1 MSEETTP
8 SELPSFDVPSLEA
21 MNAYLPQFQF
31 EKLAACG
38 GMGAVYKAY
47 QESLDRRVAV
57 KILPPEFGAEQAF
70 TDRFKIE
77 ARAMAKLNHTNI
89 VGVYDFGIT
98 AGGHLYLVMEW
109 IEGRSL
115 HDLIHKGSL
124 SLRKATNLAMQLCE
138 ALTFAHDHQI
148 IHRDIKP
155 GNIMVNDSDHV
166 KVADFGLARP
176 VSDEAEQEN
185 PYGTP
190 DYAAPEIRGGSVVDH
205 RVDIYAAGV
214 VLYEMLTGTIPGE
227 PRRSVTEFA
236 KISTRWDSII
246 AKAIDPDPEKRYQ
259 DAGELRAHINVAM
272 KQSAEPGA
280 VPSDVMAIDLGIGVG
295 TASRAGMGTGLG
307 AGLGAGLRAGAGSGT
322 AAPATPAVAAVPAV
336 RAPGPSVPRAPGVR
350 APGAPA
356 VVAKQKAAPPPKP
369 AVRMTPQQQQLVLVI
384 GVVAAVVVGFL
395 ALIFWPSSKSAS
407 RSSSVSAEATP
418 DEIHEVMQDLEKDD
432 AELAMLVN
440 SFAQDWAATG
450 ADRNPASPTAEKLRK
465 AELAAV
471 LAKAKD
477 RMEAARRAEIVAAE
491 MAKLTGA
498 PSLKALE
505 QASER

>member
-1 MSEETTP
+1 MSEETP
-8 SELPSFDVPSLEA
+8 PYEEPSFDVPSLEA

-57 KILPPEFGAEQAF
+57 KILPPEFGAEKEF
-70 TDRFKIE
+70 TDRFKVE

-109 IEGRSL
+109 IEGSSL

-138 ALTFAHDHQI
+138 ALTFAHEHQI

-176 VSDEAEQEN
+176 VSDEAEEEN
-185 PYGTP
+185 PFGTP

-246 AKAIDPDPEKRYQ
+246 GRAMDPDPEKRYQ

-272 KQSAEPGA
+272 KQAAEPGA
-280 VPSDVMAIDLGIGVG
+280 VPDNVMAVDLGIG
-295 TASRAGMGTGLG
+295 MGGAPR
-307 AGLGAGLRAGAGSGT
+307 AGLGAGLRLGGGSG
-322 AAPATPAVAAVPAV
+322 AAVPATPAVPAAPVV
-336 RAPGPSVPRAPGVR
+336 RGPSVPRAPGVR
-350 APGAPA
+350 APGVPA
-356 VVAKQKAAPPPKP
+356 VVEKRKAAPPPKP

-384 GVVAAVVVGFL
+384 GVVAVVVVGFL

-407 RSSSVSAEATP
+407 RSSSASAVATP
-418 DEIHEVMQDLEKDD
+418 DEIHEVMQQLEQSD
-432 AELAMLVN
+432 AELARLLH

-450 ADRNPASPTAEKLRK
+450 ADKNPTSPVAEKLRK
-465 AELAAV
+465 AHNAAV
-471 LAKAKD
+471 QAKAKD
-477 RMEAARRAEIVAAE
+477 RVEAARRAEIVAAE
-491 MAKLTGA
+491 MAKLSGA
-498 PSLKALE
+498 PSLKALK
-505 QASER
+505 QAAER

>member
-1 MSEETTP
+1 MSEETTS

-21 MNAYLPQFQF
+21 MDAYLPQFKF

-38 GMGAVYKAY
+38 GMGAVYRAY

-57 KILPPEFGAEQAF
+57 KILPPEFGAEKEFA
-70 TDRFKIE
+70 DRFKVE

-98 AGGHLYLVMEW
+98 SGGHLYLVMEW
-109 IEGRSL
+109 IEGRTL
-115 HDLIHKGSL
+115 HELIHHGNL

-138 ALTFAHDHQI
+138 ALAFAHEHQI

-185 PYGTP
+185 PFGTP

-236 KISTRWDSII
+236 KISTRWDAIVG
-246 AKAIDPDPEKRYQ
+246 KAIDPDPDKRYQ

-272 KQSAEPGA
+272 KQAAEPES
-280 VPSDVMAIDLGIGVG
+280 VPGDVMAIDLGIGVG
-295 TASRAGMGTGLG
+295 TASRAGMG
-307 AGLGAGLRAGAGSGT
+307 AGLGGGLRLGGGPSAGVP
-322 AAPATPAVAAVPAV
+322 AAPASPAPAV
-336 RAPGPSVPRAPGVR
+336 RAPGPAVPRAPGVR
-350 APGAPA
+350 APGMPA
-356 VVAKQKAAPPPKP
+356 VVEKKKAAPPQKP
-369 AVRMTPQQQQLVLVI
+369 AGRQTPQQQQLMMVI
-384 GVVAAVVVGFL
+384 GVVAVVVVGFL

-407 RSSSVSAEATP
+407 RSSAANAQATP
-418 DEIHEVMQDLEKDD
+418 DEIHEVMQNLEQHD
-432 AELAMLVN
+432 AELARLVN

-450 ADRNPASPTAEKLRK
+450 ADKSPNSPVAEKLRK
-465 AELAAV
+465 THNAAV
-471 LAKAKD
+471 QAKARE

-498 PSLKALE
+498 PSLKALK
-505 QASER
+505 QAAER

>member
-8 SELPSFDVPSLEA
+8 SELSSFDVPSLEA
-21 MNAYLPQFQF
+21 MNAYLPQFTF

-57 KILPPEFGAEQAF
+57 KILPPEFGAEKEF
-70 TDRFKIE
+70 IDRFKIE

-109 IEGRSL
+109 IEGMSL
-115 HDLIHKGSL
+115 HDLIHKGGL

-138 ALTFAHDHQI
+138 ALTFAHEHQI

-155 GNIMVNDSDHV
+155 GNIMVNGADHV

-185 PYGTP
+185 PFGTP

-246 AKAIDPDPEKRYQ
+246 AKAMDPDPEKRYQ

-272 KQSAEPGA
+272 KQAAEPGA
-280 VPSDVMAIDLGIGVG
+280 DPGNVMAIDLGIGMG
-295 TASRAGMGTGLG
+295 AAPRAGMG
-307 AGLGAGLRAGAGSGT
+307 AGMGAGLRLGAGSG
-322 AAPATPAVAAVPAV
+322 AAASAEPAVPVA
-336 RAPGPSVPRAPGVR
+336 RAPGVPRAPGVR
-350 APGAPA
+350 APRAPG
-356 VVAKQKAAPPPKP
+356 VAEKRKAAPPQKP

-384 GVVAAVVVGFL
+384 GVVAVVVVGFL

-407 RSSSVSAEATP
+407 RSSSTSAEATP
-418 DEIHEVMQDLEKDD
+418 GEIHEVMQKLEQND
-432 AELAMLVN
+432 AELARLVN

-450 ADRNPASPTAEKLRK
+450 ADKNPTSPVAEKLRK
-465 AELAAV
+465 AHNAMV
-471 LAKAKD
+471 QAKAKD
-477 RMEAARRAEIVAAE
+477 RMDAARRAEIVAAE

-498 PSLKALE
+498 PSLKALK
-505 QASER
+505 QAADR

>member
-1 MSEETTP
+1 MSEEFTP
-8 SELPSFDVPSLEA
+8 SELPSFDVPSLEE

-57 KILPPEFGAEQAF
+57 KILPPEFGAEKEF

-109 IEGRSL
+109 IEGKSL

-138 ALTFAHDHQI
+138 ALTFAHEHQI

-185 PYGTP
+185 PFGTP

-236 KISTRWDSII
+236 KISTRWDAIVG
-246 AKAIDPDPEKRYQ
+246 KAIDADPEKRYQ

-272 KQSAEPGA
+272 KQSSEPGE
-280 VPSDVMAIDLGIGVG
+280 VPGDVMAIDLGIGMG
-295 TASRAGMGTGLG
+295 AAPRAGMG
-307 AGLGAGLRAGAGSGT
+307 AGLGAGLRLGAGPGAAAPVAS
-322 AAPATPAVAAVPAV
+322 AAPAPAV

-350 APGAPA
+350 APGVPA
-356 VVAKQKAAPPPKP
+356 VVEKKRDAPPPKP
-369 AVRMTPQQQQLVLVI
+369 AVRMTSQQQQLMLVI
-384 GVVAAVVVGFL
+384 GVVAVVVVGFL
-395 ALIFWPSSKSAS
+395 ALIFWPSSNGASGRSSAS
-407 RSSSVSAEATP
+407 AGATP
-418 DEIHEVMQDLEKDD
+418 DEIHEVMQNLEQHD
-432 AELAMLVN
+432 AELARLLS
-440 SFAQDWAATG
+440 SFAEDWAATG
-450 ADRNPASPTAEKLRK
+450 ADKNPSSPVAEKLRK
-465 AELAAV
+465 AHNAAV
-471 LAKAKD
+471 QAKAKE
-477 RMEAARRAEIVAAE
+477 RLEAARRAEIVAAE
-491 MAKLTGA
+491 MEKLTGA
-498 PSLKALE
+498 PSLKALK
-505 QASER
+505 QAAER

>member
-1 MSEETTP
+1 
-8 SELPSFDVPSLEA
+8 
-21 MNAYLPQFQF
+21 MNAYLPQFKF

-57 KILPPEFGAEQAF
+57 KILPPEFGAEKEFA
-70 TDRFKIE
+70 DRFKVE

-98 AGGHLYLVMEW
+98 EGGHLYLVMEW

-115 HDLIHKGSL
+115 HDLIHKGGL

-138 ALTFAHDHQI
+138 ALTFAHEHQI

-185 PYGTP
+185 PFGTP

-236 KISTRWDSII
+236 KISTRWDGII
-246 AKAIDPDPEKRYQ
+246 ARAIDPDPDKRYQ
-259 DAGELRAHINVAM
+259 DAGELRAHINMAM
-272 KQSAEPGA
+272 KQAAEPGA
-280 VPSDVMAIDLGIGVG
+280 VPGDVMAIDLGIGMG
-295 TASRAGMGTGLG
+295 TASRAGMGTGLR
-307 AGLGAGLRAGAGSGT
+307 LGAGSGA
-322 AAPATPAVAAVPAV
+322 AAPAAPAV

-350 APGAPA
+350 APGVSAA
-356 VVAKQKAAPPPKP
+356 VEKKKAASPPMP
-369 AVRMTPQQQQLVLVI
+369 AVRMTPQQQQLMLVI
-384 GVVAAVVVGFL
+384 GVVAVVAVVFL

-407 RSSSVSAEATP
+407 RGSFASVQATP
-418 DEIHEVMQDLEKDD
+418 DEIHEVMQNLEQHD
-432 AELAMLVN
+432 AELARLVN

-450 ADRNPASPTAEKLRK
+450 ADKNPTSPVAEKLRE
-465 AELAAV
+465 AQNAAV
-471 LAKAKD
+471 QAKAKD
-477 RMEAARRAEIVAAE
+477 RLEAARRAEIVAAE
-491 MAKLTGA
+491 LAKLSVA
-498 PSLKALE
+498 PSLKSLK
-505 QASER
+505 QAAAR

>member
-57 KILPPEFGAEQAF
+57 KILPPEFGAEKEF

-109 IEGRSL
+109 IEGMSL

-138 ALTFAHDHQI
+138 ALTFAHEHQI

-185 PYGTP
+185 PFGTP

-246 AKAIDPDPEKRYQ
+246 AKAIDADPEKRYQ

-272 KQSAEPGA
+272 KQTAEPGA
-280 VPSDVMAIDLGIGVG
+280 VPGDVMAIDLGIGMG
-295 TASRAGMGTGLG
+295 TASRAGMG
-307 AGLGAGLRAGAGSGT
+307 AGLGAGLRLGAGSGA
-322 AAPATPAVAAVPAV
+322 AAPAVPAAQAV
-336 RAPGPSVPRAPGVR
+336 RAPGPGVPRAPGVR
-350 APGAPA
+350 APGVPA
-356 VVAKQKAAPPPKP
+356 AVEKKKAAPPPKP

-384 GVVAAVVVGFL
+384 GVVAVVVVGFL

-407 RSSSVSAEATP
+407 RSSSASAQATP
-418 DEIHEVMQDLEKDD
+418 DEIHEVMQQLEQND
-432 AELAMLVN
+432 AELAGLVN

-450 ADRNPASPTAEKLRK
+450 ADKNPTSPVAEKLRK
-465 AELAAV
+465 AHNAAV
-471 LAKAKD
+471 QAKAKD
-477 RMEAARRAEIVAAE
+477 RMDAARRAEIVAAE
-491 MAKLTGA
+491 MAKLSGA
-498 PSLKALE
+498 PSLKALK
-505 QASER
+505 QAAER

>member
-57 KILPPEFGAEQAF
+57 KILPPEFGAEKEF

-115 HDLIHKGSL
+115 HDLIHKGTL

-176 VSDEAEQEN
+176 ISDEAEQEN
-185 PYGTP
+185 PFGTP

-272 KQSAEPGA
+272 KQTAEPGE
-280 VPSDVMAIDLGIGVG
+280 VPGDVMAIDLGIGMG
-295 TASRAGMGTGLG
+295 TASRAGMG
-307 AGLGAGLRAGAGSGT
+307 AGLGAGLRLGAGSGA
-322 AAPATPAVAAVPAV
+322 AAPATPAVSVVPAV
-336 RAPGPSVPRAPGVR
+336 RAPGPGVPRAPGVR
-350 APGAPA
+350 APGVPA
-356 VVAKQKAAPPPKP
+356 AVEKKKAAPPPKQ

-384 GVVAAVVVGFL
+384 GVVAVVVVGFL

-407 RSSSVSAEATP
+407 RSSSASAAATP
-418 DEIHEVMQDLEKDD
+418 DEIHEVMQQLEQHD
-432 AELAMLVN
+432 AELAKLVN

-450 ADRNPASPTAEKLRK
+450 ADKNPTSPVAEKLRK
-465 AELAAV
+465 AHNAAV
-471 LAKAKD
+471 QAKAKD

-491 MAKLTGA
+491 MAKLSGA
-498 PSLKALE
+498 PSLKALK
-505 QASER
+505 QAAER

>member
-1 MSEETTP
+1 MSEENTP

-57 KILPPEFGAEQAF
+57 KILPPEFGAEKAF

-115 HDLIHKGSL
+115 HDLIHNGSL

-185 PYGTP
+185 PFGTP

-246 AKAIDPDPEKRYQ
+246 AKAIDPDPDKRYQ

-272 KQSAEPGA
+272 KQAAEPEA
-280 VPSDVMAIDLGIGVG
+280 VPGDVMAIDLGIGMG
-295 TASRAGMGTGLG
+295 AAPRAGMG
-307 AGLGAGLRAGAGSGT
+307 AGLGAGLRLGAGSGAVAQ
-322 AAPATPAVAAVPAV
+322 AAPAAAAPAPAV

-350 APGAPA
+350 APGVPA
-356 VVAKQKAAPPPKP
+356 AVEKKKAAPPPKQ
-369 AVRMTPQQQQLVLVI
+369 AVGMTPQQQQLLLVI
-384 GVVAAVVVGFL
+384 GVVAAVVLGFL

-407 RSSSVSAEATP
+407 RGSSASAQATP
-418 DEIHEVMQDLEKDD
+418 DEIYEVMQNLEQHD
-432 AELAMLVN
+432 AELAKLVN

-450 ADRNPASPTAEKLRK
+450 ADKNPTSPVAEKLRK
-465 AELAAV
+465 AHNAAV
-471 LAKAKD
+471 QAKAKD
-477 RMEAARRAEIVAAE
+477 RMDAARRAEIVAAE
-491 MAKLTGA
+491 MVKLTGA
-498 PSLKALE
+498 PSLKALK
-505 QASER
+505 QAAER